1 MDMKR
6 MPEEQ
11 ILFITDVTNFL
22 VESIKGKL
30 ENLGYKVVVSK
41 LNIEEISRAKG
52 PIGAIL
58 IHAQEDMAGK
68 TKELTFVKDH
78 ALEYAYPVFL
88 TGNSDDVKAVERVLP
103 KDLITREFFRP
114 LDAGEL
120 ADSLDEF
127 IDEHRGLKKKK
138 ILVVDDS
145 GAMLRN
151 VKNWLEQKYQV
162 ILANS
167 ATMALKYLALSKPD
181 LILLD
186 YEMPVCDGKQL
197 MEMIRADSEYSNV
210 PIFFLTGKNDRE
222 SIAQVTVLRP
232 DGYLLKT
239 LPPEKIVKVIDDF
252 FEKQK
257 GEHIG

>member
-1 MDMKR
+1 MEKVQK
-6 MPEEQ
+6 EQ

-30 ENLGYKVVVSK
+30 EYLGYRVIVSK
-41 LNIEEISRAKG
+41 LNVEEISRCKG
-52 PIGAIL
+52 LLGAIL
-58 IHAQEDMAGK
+58 IHVQENMSAK
-68 TKELTFVKDH
+68 VKELAFIKDN
-78 ALEYAYPVFL
+78 ALENAYPIFL
-88 TGNSDDVKAVERVLP
+88 TGNIEDVNAVEKILP
-103 KDLITREFFRP
+103 KSIITQEFYRP
-114 LDAGEL
+114 IDAGEL
-120 ADSLDEF
+120 AEKVNEF
-127 IDEHRGLKKKK
+127 IDEHRGLHKKKV
-138 ILVVDDS
+138 LVVDDS
-145 GAMLRN
+145 GTTLRN

-167 ATMALKYLALSKPD
+167 ATMALKYLTLNKPD

-197 MEMIRADSEYSNV
+197 MEMIRADEDYSKV

-232 DGYLLKT
+232 AGYLLKT
-239 LPPEKIVKVIDDF
+239 LPPAQIVKAIDDF

-257 GEHIG
+257 GEHVV